1 MLALEIKVR
10 EPNTSVDALRKSG
23 SMPAVF
29 YGPKEGATAI
39 SIDALKFDRVWKEA
53 GETTVIQLKGVG
65 DVKEILIHD
74 VQFHPVTSVPLHADF
89 YVLEKGK
96 KIRIKVPLKFTG
108 VAPAEKAGN
117 IVSKALHEVEIE
129 VAPAELPHDLPVDIS
144 NLANVGDHIIAGQ
157 IKLPP
162 SATLI
167 SHAGDIVVS
176 ITEFKEEK
184 IEEPVVTAPAE
195 GAPVAGEAVAGA
207 EATAPKAGT
216 PKAETA
222 DAKKEVKKDAKS
234 ASSKGGS
241 SSGGKGGS
249 ASGGK

>member
-10 EPNTSVDALRKSG
+10 KPNASVDALRKSG

-29 YGPKEGATAI
+29 YGPKEAATSIAI
-39 SIDALKFDRVWKEA
+39 YALKFDRVWKEA
-53 GETTVIQLKGVG
+53 GETTVIQLNGVG

-96 KIRIKVPLKFTG
+96 KIRIRVPLKFVG

-117 IVSKALHEVEIE
+117 IVSKVLHEIEIE

-144 NLANVGDHIIAGQ
+144 NLANVGEHITADQ

-162 SATLI
+162 SAALI
-167 SHAGDIVVS
+167 TQAGDIVVT
-176 ITEFKEEK
+176 IIEFKEEK
-184 IEEPVVTAPAE
+184 IEEPIT
-195 GAPVAGEAVAGA
+195 PVA
-207 EATAPKAGT
+207 
-216 PKAETA
+216 
-222 DAKKEVKKDAKS
+222 
-234 ASSKGGS
+234 
-241 SSGGKGGS
+241 
-249 ASGGK
+249 

>member
-96 KIRIKVPLKFTG
+96 KIRIRVPLKFVG

-117 IVSKALHEVEIE
+117 IVSKVLHEIEIE

-144 NLANVGDHIIAGQ
+144 NLANVGEHITAGQ

-167 SHAGDIVVS
+167 THAGDIIVT
-176 ITEFKEEK
+176 IIEFKEEK
-184 IEEPVVTAPAE
+184 IEEPVVPIVE
-195 GAPVAGEAVAGA
+195 GAPVAGEAAAAAGA
-207 EATAPKAGT
+207 EAGAPKAGA
-216 PKAETA
+216 PE
-222 DAKKEVKKDAKS
+222 AKKDTKKEEKS